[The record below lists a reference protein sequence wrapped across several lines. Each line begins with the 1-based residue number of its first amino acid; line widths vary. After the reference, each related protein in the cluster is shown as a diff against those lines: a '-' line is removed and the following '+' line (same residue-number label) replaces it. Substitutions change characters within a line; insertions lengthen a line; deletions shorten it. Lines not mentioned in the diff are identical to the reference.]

1 MSGCS
6 RLYISLW
13 GSLGRLWKVHRQTF
27 NHKRTT
33 KHQPSFIS
41 CAADAETNVN
51 PLRHEARFRIAVL
64 PIFLYLYSV
73 GDLALCLV
81 VFAVC
86 AFTDFFDGY
95 LARKLKVTT
104 RFGAYYDAATDFVL
118 VTGIFS
124 FFFLKGL
131 YSVWLLASDSGVVC
145 AVSSVKRLV
154 QEAIMIQWASIRA
167 APCTS
172 E

>member
-1 MSGCS
+1 M
-6 RLYISLW
+6 
-13 GSLGRLWKVHRQTF
+13 
-27 NHKRTT
+27 
-33 KHQPSFIS
+33 
-41 CAADAETNVN
+41 
-51 PLRHEARFRIAVL
+51 

-131 YSVWLLASDSGVVC
+131 YSVWLLVLIAASFVQFL
-145 AVSSVKRLV
+145 VSSVLFKKLFDPVGKYTGSALYIGVVLTVLLPSNATFTFV
-154 QEAIMIQWASIRA
+154 QYAFLGFFAVSLAARVLSIRRQV
-167 APCTS
+167 
-172 E
+172 